1 MVTTDNLQ
9 LRRRILHRAY
19 IEAIF
24 MVNVT
29 VDEMQ
34 GDPAKYLRL
43 VEAGESFVI
52 LQAGKP
58 IAELKPIASNKRL
71 LQTQVV
77 QQSIEELRPIPSGKQ
92 LRPFGLCAG
101 EFTVPSDFDAPLPED
116 ILSAFEGR

>member
-1 MVTTDNLQ
+1 
-9 LRRRILHRAY
+9 
-19 IEAIF
+19 

-34 GDPAKYLRL
+34 RDPAKYLRL

-52 LQAGKP
+52 LQADKP
-58 IAELKPIASNKRL
+58 IAELKPIASNKQL
-71 LQTQVV
+71 LQTQVA
-77 QQSIEELRPIPSGKQ
+77 QQSMEELRSIPSGKQ

-101 EFTVPSDFDAPLPED
+101 EFIVPSDFDAPLPED